1 MAETMEVR
9 VKLDDQASRQL
20 KRIDDALRGLDGRMG
35 GLSASSVAAGT
46 GLGNLASKATAAKIG
61 IAAVGVAAVSATRAI
76 LESARA
82 YENTVNQ
89 LRLVTQGTDDYN
101 NTIARLQTL
110 AQQNRTSFDATVELY
125 TKLKVATEELG
136 YSTETVENLTTKL
149 SQALAVAG
157 ADAGTA
163 NGVIRQFGQAMA
175 SGVVRGDEFNS
186 IVEGLGPALNIMAR
200 ESGITVGQLREMAG
214 NGELTA
220 EVFADMLLNSN
231 ALREAYAKLAP
242 TMDQVDQALGD
253 SLTNL
258 GAAIDRY
265 FGLSDAVKAVK
276 EQAAGFT
283 NDLAATINQAADPET
298 LAQKYDRLA
307 NSLRE
312 LQQLEARAAMG
323 DYTATLPQP
332 SMFDES
338 GYGAFLNP
346 NATQAEIKSATDAL
360 VSGQAPVR
368 TYTQAIADLRAEMAA
383 VQMEMFRQ
391 AEMQS
396 RANYES
402 ALAAQQA
409 QAEKDRIAEL
419 DAIYGKYA
427 TTRTQA
433 AETAR
438 ELAKAQEEQNA
449 ALAKLLQNNVSSLT
463 VEQQA
468 GLAYREKMQS
478 IKELNDQLKNNST
491 LTSQQRTQIEQTIA
505 GLTREKNQLHDLI
518 KAGELWNSIVGEQQ
532 RALENNRIQREQL
545 LSLIAQQEM
554 SLRGEATNTEENRRQ
569 LELLNQALRDNAA
582 ARDALLGRPMSLET
596 LTAQV
601 DAALAEASANEQLA
615 AAFAKTTDDAERL
628 AEMKRILGIASEV
641 SRTATEREH
650 ETYDEFFSDLE
661 FNSEAHLRRI
671 KHLQTAQK
679 ALNALVAKGG
689 DNLALHKK
697 MLDEV
702 NKGLENMTGKT
713 KTETFDV
720 FETLEDRLKGMVGTV
735 SNTLT
740 DVVMGMKGGFEAL
753 QDIATS
759 VLRTIISTLIEAQI
773 RKMFFQESL
782 TGMGGGGFSF
792 ASIANFGGGLGA
804 LGLGFGIGGMIAGFL
819 ADGGPASAGKPYVVG
834 ERGPELEATGPS
846 RIFSTKQTAELFRN
860 PELVAEVRSLREEV
874 AGLRSESRQLQ
885 ASNSKY
891 VKRNYDINRK
901 WDTEGLPATR
911 T

>member
-35 GLSASSVAAGT
+35 GLKTSSVAAGT
-46 GLGNLASKATAAKIG
+46 GLGNLASKAGAAKIG
-61 IAAVGVAAVSATRAI
+61 IAAVGVAAVAATRAI

-101 NTIARLQTL
+101 KTIARLQAL
-110 AQQNRTSFDATVELY
+110 SSQNRTSFDATVELY
-125 TKLKVATEELG
+125 TKLRVATEDLG
-136 YSTETVENLTTKL
+136 YSTEQVEGLTTKL

-200 ESGITVGQLREMAG
+200 ESGITVGKLREMAG

-220 EVFADMLLNSN
+220 EVFANMLLNSN
-231 ALREAYAKLAP
+231 ALGDSFNKLAP

-276 EQAAGFT
+276 EQAAGLA
-283 NDLAATINQAADPET
+283 NDLATTINKAADPET

-307 NSLRE
+307 SSLRE
-312 LQQLEARAAMG
+312 LQQLEARAALG

-346 NATQAEIKSATDAL
+346 NATKAEIQSATDAL
-360 VSGQAPVR
+360 VNGQAPVK

-383 VQMEMFRQ
+383 VQMQMFRQ

-402 ALAAQQA
+402 ALAAQNA

-433 AETAR
+433 AEKAR
-438 ELAKAQEEQNA
+438 ELAKAQQEQNDE
-449 ALAKLLQNNVSSLT
+449 LQKLLDSNRNAMSFENQAIASYYEKRAAI
-463 VEQQA
+463 EQ
-468 GLAYREKMQS
+468 
-478 IKELNDQLKNNST
+478 LNEQLKSNTT
-491 LTSQQRTQIEQTIA
+491 LTDRQKRQIEATIT
-505 GLTREKNQLHDLI
+505 GLTREKNILHEQI
-518 KAGELWNSIVGEQQ
+518 KSGEMLYNLRLKSSE
-532 RALENNRIQREQL
+532 ALTQNAVDYDILTSAVQQL
-545 LSLIAQQEM
+545 LPYQNMEGGMTEQNIALM
-554 SLRGEATNTEENRRQ
+554 NAYTAAIAANRAER
-569 LELLNQALRDNAA
+569 AK
-582 ARDALLGRPMSLET
+582 LLGQGMTLDTLKTQVSTAVAET
-596 LTAQV
+596 QANKDLFQAYK
-601 DAALAEASANEQLA
+601 DAGASATELAEA
-615 AAFAKTTDDAERL
+615 
-628 AEMKRILGIASEV
+628 KRILGIASET
-641 SRTATEREH
+641 SRASTKREQ
-650 ETYDEFFSDLE
+650 ETYKEFYDNIA
-661 FNSEAHLRRI
+661 FNAQAHLNRI
-671 KHLQTAQK
+671 KHLQTAQNT
-679 ALNALVAKGG
+679 LNALVAKGG
-689 DNLALHKK
+689 DSLALHKK
-697 MLDEV
+697 MLEEV
-702 NKGLENMTGKT
+702 NKGLEDITGQT
-713 KTETFDV
+713 GPETFKV
-720 FETLEDRLKGMVGTV
+720 VETLEDRLKGMVGTV

-740 DVVMGMKGGFEAL
+740 DVLLGMKDGFTAL
-753 QDIATS
+753 QDIALS
-759 VLRTIISTLIEAQI
+759 VLRTIISTLIEAFIRQQI
-773 RKMFFQESL
+773 LGQAL
-782 TGMGGGGFSF
+782 
-792 ASIANFGGGLGA
+792 NFGGGGSLLGGLAGLGMGTLIPGLGA
-804 LGLGFGIGGMIAGFL
+804 LIGIGALLGGGF
-819 ADGGPASAGKPYVVG
+819 ANGGSTASAGQKPILVG
-834 ERGPELEATGPS
+834 ERGPEIFMPGKAGTVVANEELNAMNGQGDLAVNFTINAIDTQTGVQFLLENKRVITGVIQEAYMRRGSSGP
-846 RIFSTKQTAELFRN
+846 L
-860 PELVAEVRSLREEV
+860 
-874 AGLRSESRQLQ
+874 G
-885 ASNSKY
+885 
-891 VKRNYDINRK
+891 
-901 WDTEGLPATR
+901 
-911 T
+911 